1 MATEYDIEA
10 NTVLYFLDTSPLLG
24 DNEKKIRLSKNVDNY
39 EIEYHDSEVIIVRI
53 CFVNFRP

>member
-39 EIEYHDSEVIIVRI
+39 EIEYHDSE
-53 CFVNFRP
+53 FRP